1 MMAMRAT
8 KASATMPETV
18 GGGSKSS
25 QSSKARDVAAAGDL
39 PHL

>member
-18 GGGSKSS
+18 GGGVEVLAILR
-25 QSSKARDVAAAGDL
+25 ARDVAAAGDL